1 MYNVFVNI
9 ISEWKCANMNQQRV
23 CVCTPGVLTNSCFNY
38 PSFFIL
44 DIKPTCLNE
53 EYVSGY

>member
-9 ISEWKCANMNQQRV
+9 ISEWKRACV

-38 PSFFIL
+38 PLFFIL
-44 DIKPTCLNE
+44 DIKRTCLNE